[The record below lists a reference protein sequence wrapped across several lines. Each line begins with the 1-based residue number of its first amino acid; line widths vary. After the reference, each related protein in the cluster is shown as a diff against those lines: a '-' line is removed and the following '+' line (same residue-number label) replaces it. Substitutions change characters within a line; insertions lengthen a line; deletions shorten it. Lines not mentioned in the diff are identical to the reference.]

1 VAALRAAAVIRVL
14 LADDESLIRAGLRLL
29 LESQPD
35 LEIIGEATDGAE
47 ALGLARERG
56 PDIILM
62 DIGMPG
68 VDGIE
73 ATREIAADEQLSG
86 AHVLILTTYET
97 DERIFDA
104 LRAGA
109 SGFLLK
115 DSDPDELLRAIRV
128 VVAGDA
134 LLAPSVTRRVIAEV
148 TSRSDVGL
156 MKPEK
161 LRWLTDREREVVSL
175 VALGLSNEE
184 IAARLVISMATAK
197 THVGRSMRKLGA
209 HDRAQ
214 LVVFAYES
222 GLVVPG
228 ARPDGAALAR

>member
-1 VAALRAAAVIRVL
+1 MIGVL
-14 LADDESLIRAGLRLL
+14 LAEDQSLVRAGLRLL

-35 LEIIGEATDGAE
+35 MEIVAEACDGAE
-47 ALGLARERG
+47 ALQLAAVHR
-56 PDIILM
+56 PAVVLM
-62 DIGMPG
+62 DIGMPV

-73 ATREIAADEQLSG
+73 ATRQIVADEQLTE
-86 AHVLILTTYET
+86 VRVVILTTYVT

-115 DSDPDELLRAIRV
+115 DSDTDELLRAIRV

-134 LLAPSVTRRVIAEV
+134 LLGPSVTRRVIAEV
-148 TSRSDVGL
+148 TSRSEIVL
-156 MKPEK
+156 AKQAMFE
-161 LRWLTDREREVVSL
+161 WLTNRERQIVAL
-175 VALGLSNEE
+175 VALGLSNQE
-184 IAARLVISMATAK
+184 IAARLVISAATAK
-197 THVGRSMRKLGA
+197 THVGRAMRKLGA

-214 LVVFAYES
+214 LVMLAYES

-228 ARPDGAALAR
+228 ASSAQPAA